1 MQPGEVVGLIGPNGA
16 GKSTIVDAVSGFVPY
31 DGTVALA
38 GRSLDGL
45 AAHRR
50 KHLGLA
56 RTWQSVE
63 LFDDLTVHANVAVA
77 DDAVT
82 ISSFLLDIVRPRRA
96 LHRNHV
102 DRVLA
107 AVGLD
112 DVAGCYPGE
121 LSLGQRK
128 RLGVAR
134 ALAGSPIAVLLDE
147 PAAGLDAAERQHF
160 GALLRSLAVEG
171 LAVLLIEHDVDWS
184 SRHVTVWPCWT
195 SGWSSPVARRRR
207 SAATPRPWPPHIFRE
222 AVATN
227 RRRAHCRERR
237 ADDDHDGV
245 PGTATSDVLH
255 GVSLSV
261 PPGEIVCL
269 LGPTVQERRRF
280 CSGAFGQLPLRCG
293 QVLIDGQ
300 PVSSKHPNKAAQ
312 LGIAFVPDNRGLFLQ
327 LSVAENL
334 RLVHPWRSSMSD
346 VAELFPALPPLM
358 SRRSGCSPVGNSRWS
373 RWPRQCCSAQ
383 RSC

>member
-1 MQPGEVVGLIGPNGA
+1 MRRDQHGLEIRDLTVAYGGLVANDRVTFDVQPGEVVGLIGPNGA

-31 DGTVALA
+31 DGTVTLA

-160 GALLRSLAVEG
+160 GALLRRLAAEG
-171 LAVLLIEHDVDWS
+171 LAVLLIEHDVDLVLKACD
-184 SRHVTVWPCWT
+184 R
-195 SGWSSPVARRRR
+195 VAVLDFGVVIAIGPPSEVRCDPRVA
-207 SAATPRPWPPHIFRE
+207 SAYL
-222 AVATN
+222 
-227 RRRAHCRERR
+227 
-237 ADDDHDGV
+237 
-245 PGTATSDVLH
+245 GTRWD
-255 GVSLSV
+255 
-261 PPGEIVCL
+261 E
-269 LGPTVQERRRF
+269 PTA
-280 CSGAFGQLPLRCG
+280 S
-293 QVLIDGQ
+293 
-300 PVSSKHPNKAAQ
+300 
-312 LGIAFVPDNRGLFLQ
+312 
-327 LSVAENL
+327 
-334 RLVHPWRSSMSD
+334 
-346 VAELFPALPPLM
+346 ALP
-358 SRRSGCSPVGNSRWS
+358 
-373 RWPRQCCSAQ
+373 
-383 RSC
+383 